1 MQYHL
6 DTIPVW
12 EAMEWKGECPLC
24 SLERKTEVE
33 EIERTLGA
41 SVMEPDVRIRFNE
54 RGVCGK
60 HQQMLF
66 AQQNKLGHALLM
78 DSRVKAQLAALQT
91 LQKKVENAQP
101 ARRSLFGKGTS
112 VNVIT
117 DELKALQA
125 HCVVC
130 EAVNTHMRRYRDTF
144 LHLWKTNSD
153 FRAAWKQSNGVCLP
167 HLQALLETSGEVLSA
182 EQQNEFTAEALAF
195 LTERLANDEKDLDWF
210 TRKFDYRFQAEP
222 WGESKTAVERAVNR
236 LRGWCVGS
244 EPYPQKK

>member
-54 RGVCGK
+54 RGVCGRP
-60 HQQMLF
+60 QQMLF
-66 AQQNKLGHALLM
+66 AQQNKLGHSLLM
-78 DSRVKAQLAALQT
+78 DSHVKAQLAALQA
-91 LQKKVENAQP
+91 LQKKVEGAQP
-101 ARRSLFGKGTS
+101 ARHSLFGKGSTTTA
-112 VNVIT
+112 VA
-117 DELKALQA
+117 DELKALQS

-130 EAVNTHMRRYRDTF
+130 EAIDTHMRRYRDTF

-153 FRAAWKQSNGVCLP
+153 FRSAWKQSSGVCLP
-167 HLQALLETSGEVLSA
+167 HLQALLETGSGVLSPD
-182 EQQNEFTAEALAF
+182 QQNEFAAQALAF
-195 LTERLANDEKDLDWF
+195 LTERLSNDEKDLDWF
-210 TRKFDYRFQAEP
+210 IRKFDYRFLAEP
-222 WGESKTAVERAVNR
+222 WGESKTAVERTVNR
-236 LRGWCVGS
+236 LRGWCVGN
-244 EPYPQKK
+244 EPYPQKR